1 MHLIV
6 GLGNPGQKYLMTRH
20 NVGFLAADA
29 VAQEFDASPYKSQ
42 LKAEVTK
49 IQINSNPVII
59 AKPQTFM
66 NLSGESVIPLLNFY
80 KIDPE
85 NMLVIHDEIDLPF
98 NKIKIQQSRGHGGHN
113 GIRSIHAL
121 LGHNNYSRIKAGVG
135 RPSHPG
141 QDVASYVLQNF
152 SNEEQQNLPDYLNLL
167 VDAVESFVLNGY
179 QKTAT
184 NFNK

>member
-20 NVGFLAADA
+20 NIGFMAIDA
-29 VAQEFDASPYKSQ
+29 VAQAFDAAPFKSQ
-42 LKAEVTK
+42 LKSEVTK
-49 IQINSNPVII
+49 VLINRKPVLL

-80 KIDPE
+80 KIEPE
-85 NMLVIHDEIDLPF
+85 NMLVIHDEIDLPYH
-98 NKIKIQQSRGHGGHN
+98 KIKIQQARGHGGHN
-113 GIRSIHAL
+113 GIRSIHAQ
-121 LGHNNYSRIKAGVG
+121 LGHNKYSRIKAGVG

-152 SNEEQQNLPDYLNLL
+152 SNEEQQNLPDYLSLL
-167 VDAVESFVLNGY
+167 VDCVEYFVENGY

-184 NFNK
+184 KFN

>member
-20 NVGFLAADA
+20 NIGFMAVDA
-29 VAQEFDASPYKSQ
+29 VAQAFDAAPYKSQ

-49 IQINSNPVII
+49 IQINSEPVLL

-80 KIDPE
+80 KIDPK
-85 NMLVIHDEIDLPF
+85 NLLVIHDEIDLPYG
-98 NKIKIQQSRGHGGHN
+98 KIKIQQSRGHGGHN
-113 GIRSIHAL
+113 GIRSIHGQ

-152 SNEEQQNLPDYLNLL
+152 SNEEGQNLPDYLNLL
-167 VDAVESFVLNGY
+167 VDAVESFVIDGY

-184 NFNK
+184 KFN